1 MISRDEAIEKLKSLW
16 EVNEFTFLARFDVP
30 ISQQQIEES
39 AAFGFFKEICW
50 NKKRFFFPG
59 EEHNLKRNPAS
70 CYAKKNGLKHNTY
83 YVITAELSPD
93 DIRKKNPFALELTHA
108 REASQEEIDQHR
120 TDFKRKE
127 TVYLAYVNF
136 VALDKSHSYV
146 KIVDGL
152 NNRSIKNASGEKGE
166 VMYDFP
172 NNISKGQIIIVKKIK
187 RKQAVAFVSDVFKG
201 RLCNRNTFID
211 LDTFSGSLI
220 LNILSLKGF
229 SNVEAES
236 YNSRVECVVNI
247 YDSSPGFRIEQ
258 IDSEEVLDL
267 SDLDEFLDRNFQ
279 ELLNSE
285 LSDSDF
291 NNRTKFL
298 ERVDVNFRD
307 KIAEVFLE
315 DWENIARDLEEDV
328 ISSFLVKWTKRYSDI
343 VLFSNL
349 GTIQYSGLFMK
360 MWQLNQLPINF
371 FEDHLFNVFIDYITS
386 EQISVEEFFKE
397 LHPNGFALLK
407 TKYLE
412 TLETA
417 ISIES
422 IEVYAIMESLN
433 NDFPLTNVQK
443 KNAFQVI
450 QSSVSDEVKFE
461 LWKDNKIDNYPKEI
475 ALLNFNELDTK
486 QQELVIFQLNDDELI
501 PLFDQIKPSESVVV
515 NERIENLNQRL
526 IFEKFELLVFDIESD
541 TNKIYELAWS
551 DGLKIESFTNLEVEL
566 GISQF
571 KEESVN
577 KVLVGH
583 NINDFDLPILSEIS
597 DFKYDIN
604 FVWDTLSVEKVLSP
618 ELKTYA
624 LNTKHT
630 AKEDVNHTLALF
642 KNQFLR
648 VLKLA
653 KDRTQKLEGILP
665 NELLSKVA
673 KHSEDYQF
681 EISLA
686 KLNEAK
692 LDFFRP
698 QPRTNSLVK
707 DLIDLIEKSDIS
719 SKIILASE
727 SMVSDLLS
735 YGKLNFTE
743 KFLDKIDFQIIH
755 SNKVN
760 DSNQLNELQRIQ
772 LNSFCD
778 LCKQMETIPYWGNV
792 SPSIRNEIEGA
803 VDVWSLFED
812 NKVRKQNTAYP
823 LFISAD
829 ELEIISLLPIDISS
843 SELFIVQP
851 SLISITQKRLI
862 KQIEIEQLKAVFQE
876 NYFWMK
882 FSGGQS
888 FVHMAKSDVQILVS
902 ENLDSYDNFW
912 IEKYQYGKYRIY
924 AKKNW
929 EDEISKLSFKQV
941 SRIELDQ
948 DQFKSDQVISVK
960 FEPNKNGDY
969 NVTRF
974 NPESIYRSR
983 YWVIQKKIIDQLVTQ
998 GDSVLLVQR
1007 SEEID
1012 YLAKYFE
1019 SEGYYIPA
1027 KDIGLGR
1034 RIELLHNNKNRNKI
1048 IIVNIKEAS
1057 RVISLNHS
1065 FPINL
1070 IVDSFNLIDSYYC
1083 SYGTSFFNER
1093 KNEGIYKN
1101 DSDLA
1106 FAGYDDDEE
1115 LEFTDVGSARSVEN
1129 FLKDVFFLL
1138 KLLRPIINSLRNL
1151 LYLNDDQNKMWLLD
1165 PRIDDYKELSKHW
1178 NITRKF
1184 VTSWENKE
1192 VFESQVLKAEK
1203 FITSP
1208 KPLEIPF
1215 TEEES
1220 MEIIRNVF
1228 ISGNPWKAEQI
1239 PYLKEILK
1247 SKEDWLINLP
1257 TGMGKSVLFQGPALL
1272 KSAFSNRLTIVV
1284 TPLKALMEDHVNSLW
1299 TRGFFGCVDYL
1310 NSDRSSDTELI
1321 YRSIAGG
1328 EMALLFITPERFR
1341 SRGFLNAIDAR
1352 IQSDGGLEYFVFD
1365 EAHCVS
1371 QWGHDFR
1378 PDYFNCAKQVWR
1390 TKMVSNYPTPL
1401 LLFSATVSEKIYQDF
1416 NTIFS

>member
-1 MISRDEAIEKLKSLW
+1 VIPREAAIQQLKDHWGTNEFIFQAEFHIPAKVQLREGTKPFGYFRNFSFNGRPIEINLENVDVKDRRISLYQVLKKNLNDKHVYQVEVELARDEFRNNNPYAL
-16 EVNEFTFLARFDVP
+16 VV
-30 ISQQQIEES
+30 
-39 AAFGFFKEICW
+39 
-50 NKKRFFFPG
+50 KRF
-59 EEHNLKRNPAS
+59 
-70 CYAKKNGLKHNTY
+70 KK
-83 YVITAELSPD
+83 
-93 DIRKKNPFALELTHA
+93 
-108 REASQEEIDQHR
+108 IDSTER
-120 TDFKRKE
+120 D
-127 TVYLAYVNF
+127 VLAYVNF
-136 VALDKSHSYV
+136 VADDCSHAFV
-146 KIVDGL
+146 KVVDGL
-152 NNRSIKNASGEKGE
+152 NIKSIKSANGVKGE
-166 VMYDFP
+166 RMYEFP
-172 NNISKGQIIIVKKIK
+172 KNLRKEQIIVVKKLES
-187 RKQAVAFVSDVFKG
+187 KQVVSFVSDVFKG
-201 RLCNRNTFID
+201 RLCNGNTFID
-211 LDTFSGSLI
+211 LDTFPGSLG
-220 LNILSLKGF
+220 LSVSSSIGF
-229 SNVEAES
+229 TIDELES
-236 YNSRVECVVNI
+236 YNSRINCAVNI
-247 YDSSPGFRIEQ
+247 FDSSSGFAVERVN
-258 IDSEEVLDL
+258 SEENLVL
-267 SDLDEFLDRNFQ
+267 SDLDVFVNKNIQD
-279 ELLNSE
+279 LLNSDITE
-285 LSDSDF
+285 YDF

-298 ERVDVNFRD
+298 EKVDSDFRN
-307 KIAEVFLE
+307 KIVEVFQD
-315 DWENIARDLEEDV
+315 DWENIASNSEEDV
-328 ISSFLVKWTKRYSDI
+328 ISDFLIKWTKKYPEI

-349 GTIQYSGLFMK
+349 RTIEYSRLFMK
-360 MWQLNQLPINF
+360 MWQKNQLPINF
-371 FEDHLFNVFIDYITS
+371 FEDQLFNVFINHIIS
-386 EQISVEEFFKE
+386 EQISVEEFFIE

-412 TLETA
+412 TLDIP

-422 IEVYAIMESLN
+422 VEVYSIMESLN
-433 NDFPLTNVQK
+433 NEFPLTNDQK
-443 KNAFQVI
+443 ENAFHI
-450 QSSVSDEVKFE
+450 LQSSVTDEVQFE
-461 LWKDNKIDNYPKEI
+461 LWKENKIDHFPIEI
-475 ALLNFNELDTK
+475 ALLNFNKLDVK
-486 QQELVIFQLNDDELI
+486 QQEFVIFQLEDDELI
-501 PLFDQIKPSESVVV
+501 PLFDQIKPTENVVV
-515 NERIENLNQRL
+515 NERIENLNQQFIL
-526 IFEKFELLVFDIESD
+526 EKFGFLVFDIESD

-551 DGLKIESFTNLEVEL
+551 NGNHIQNFINQEVEV

-571 KEESVN
+571 KEDSKN

-583 NINDFDLPILSEIS
+583 NIIDFDLPILGKIE
-597 DFKYDIN
+597 DFNYDVN

-648 VLKLA
+648 VLKLT
-653 KDRTQKLEGILP
+653 KDKIQILEGILP
-665 NELLSKVA
+665 KEVLSKVSTL
-673 KHSEDYQF
+673 SEDYQF
-681 EISLA
+681 DISLTT
-686 KLNEAK
+686 LNESKVA
-692 LDFFRP
+692 FFRP
-698 QPRTNSLVK
+698 QPKTNPLIK
-707 DLIDLIEKSDIS
+707 DLIGLIENSDIT
-719 SKIILASE
+719 SKIILADE

-735 YGKLNFTE
+735 YGKINFTE
-743 KFLDKIDFQIIH
+743 KFLDKIDFQIIS

-760 DSNQLNELQRIQ
+760 DFNQLGDLQRLQ
-772 LNSFCD
+772 LNCFFD

-792 SPSIRNEIEGA
+792 SPSIRNEIEG
-803 VDVWSLFED
+803 VMDVWALFGD
-812 NKVRKQNTAYP
+812 NKIQNTTYP

-829 ELEIISLLPIDISS
+829 ELESISLLSIETSN
-843 SELFIVQP
+843 SELFIIQP
-851 SLISITQKRLI
+851 NLISITQKRLI
-862 KQIEIEQLKAVFQE
+862 KQIDIEQLKAVFQE

-888 FVHMAKSDVQILVS
+888 VVNIPKNDVQILVS

-924 AKKNW
+924 ANKNW

-948 DQFKSDQVISVK
+948 EQFKSDQVISVK
-960 FEPNKNGDY
+960 FKPNKNGEY

-998 GDSVLLVQR
+998 GDSLLLVQR
-1007 SEEID
+1007 SEEIND
-1012 YLAKYFE
+1012 LTKYFE
-1019 SEGYYIPA
+1019 SEGYYIPS
-1027 KDIGLGR
+1027 DEIGLGR
-1034 RIELLHNNKNRNKI
+1034 RLELLHSNKRRDKI
-1048 IIVNIKEAS
+1048 IIININEAD
-1057 RVISLNHS
+1057 RILKLNHS

-1083 SYGTSFFNER
+1083 SFGTSFFNEK

-1101 DSDLA
+1101 ESDLTIA
-1106 FAGYDDDEE
+1106 SDDEE
-1115 LEFTDVGSARSVEN
+1115 SEFADVGFAKSNEN
-1129 FLKDVFFLL
+1129 FLKDSFFLL

-1151 LYLNDDQNKMWLLD
+1151 LSLNNNENKMWLLD

-1178 NITRKF
+1178 NITRQF
-1184 VTSWENKE
+1184 VASWENKE
-1192 VFESQVLKAEK
+1192 EFESDVLKAES

-1220 MEIIRNVF
+1220 IEIIRNVF
-1228 ISGNPWKAEQI
+1228 ISGSQWKIEQI

-1272 KSAFSNRLTIVV
+1272 KSAFSNRLTIVI

-1299 TRGFFGCVDYL
+1299 ARGFFGCVDYL

-1328 EMALLFITPERFR
+1328 EMSLLFITPERFR

>member
-16 EVNEFTFLARFDVP
+16 QVTEFTFLARFDVP
-30 ISQQQIEES
+30 ISQQEIDGPD
-39 AAFGFFKEICW
+39 AFGFFKEIYW
-50 NKKRFFFPG
+50 NKKRLFFPS
-59 EEHNLKRNPAS
+59 EEDNLKRNSAS
-70 CYAKKNGLKHNTY
+70 CYAKKEGLKHNSY
-83 YVITAELSPD
+83 YIITAELSPD
-93 DIRKKNPFALELTHA
+93 DKRKKNQYALTLTQA
-108 REASQEEIDQHR
+108 REATQEEIDEHR
-120 TDFKRKE
+120 SNFERKD

-136 VALDKSHSYV
+136 VALDNSHSYV

-152 NNRSIKNASGEKGE
+152 NTKSIKNASGEKGE

-172 NNISKGQIIIVKKIK
+172 DHISKGQIVIVKKIK
-187 RKQAVAFVSDVFKG
+187 RKQAVTFASDIFNG
-201 RLCNRNTFID
+201 RLCNGNTFID
-211 LDTFSGSLI
+211 LDTFSGSLG
-220 LNILSLKGF
+220 LSVSSSKGF
-229 SNVEAES
+229 ANDELES
-236 YNSRVECVVNI
+236 FNSRINCAVNI

-258 IDSEEVLDL
+258 IDSVEDLIL
-267 SDLDEFLDRNFQ
+267 SDLDEFINKNIQD
-279 ELLNSE
+279 LLNSDITE
-285 LSDSDF
+285 YDF
-291 NNRTKFL
+291 NNRTKFI
-298 ERVDVNFRD
+298 EKVDSDFRN
-307 KIAEVFLE
+307 KIVEVFQD
-315 DWENIARDLEEDV
+315 DWENITRNSEENV
-328 ISSFLVKWTKRYSDI
+328 ISEFLVKWTKKYPEI

-349 GTIQYSGLFMK
+349 RSEEYSRLCMK
-360 MWQLNQLPINF
+360 MWQENQLPINF
-371 FEDHLFNVFIDYITS
+371 FEDQLFNVFINHIIS
-386 EQISVEEFFKE
+386 EQISVEEFFIE

-412 TLETA
+412 TLDIP

-422 IEVYAIMESLN
+422 VEVYSIMESLN
-433 NDFPLTNVQK
+433 NNFPLTNDQK
-443 KNAFQVI
+443 ENAFHI
-450 QSSVSDEVKFE
+450 LQSSVTDEVQFE
-461 LWKDNKIDNYPKEI
+461 LWKENKIDNFPILI
-475 ALLNFNELDTK
+475 AYSNFDLLDAQ
-486 QQELVIFQLNDDELI
+486 QQELVIFEIEDEDLI
-501 PLFDQIKPSESVVV
+501 PLLDKIKPTDSARV
-515 NERIENLNQRL
+515 NERIENLNQQFIL
-526 IFEKFELLVFDIESD
+526 EKFGFIVFDIESD

-551 DGLKIESFTNLEVEL
+551 NGNHIENFINQEVEF

-571 KEESVN
+571 KEASKN

-583 NINDFDLPILSEIS
+583 NIIDFDLPILSKTE
-597 DFKYDIN
+597 DFNYDVN

-648 VLKLA
+648 VLKLI
-653 KDRTQKLEGILP
+653 KDKTQILEGILP
-665 NELLSKVA
+665 REVLSKVSTL
-673 KHSEDYQF
+673 SEDYQF
-681 EISLA
+681 GISLTTLNDS
-686 KLNEAK
+686 KLA
-692 LDFFRP
+692 FFRP
-698 QPRTNSLVK
+698 QPKTNPLIK
-707 DLIDLIEKSDIS
+707 DLIGMIGNSDIT
-719 SKIILASE
+719 SKIILADE

-735 YGKLNFTE
+735 YGKISFTE
-743 KFLDKIDFQIIH
+743 KFLDKIDFQII
-755 SNKVN
+755 SRNKVN
-760 DSNQLNELQRIQ
+760 DSNQLDNLQRIQ
-772 LNSFCD
+772 LNCFFD
-778 LCKQMETIPYWGNV
+778 LCKQMEIIPYWGNV
-792 SPSIRNEIEGA
+792 SPSIRNEIEGVMDA
-803 VDVWSLFED
+803 WSLFDD
-812 NKVRKQNTAYP
+812 NKVQNQNKTYP

-829 ELEIISLLPIDISS
+829 ELESIYLLSIEPSN
-843 SELFIVQP
+843 SELFILQP
-851 SLISITQKRLI
+851 NLISITQKRLI
-862 KQIEIEQLKAVFQE
+862 KQIDIEQLKAVFQE

-888 FVHMAKSDVQILVS
+888 VVNIPKNDVQILVS

-924 AKKNW
+924 ANKNW

-948 DQFKSDQVISVK
+948 EQFKSDQVISVK
-960 FEPNKNGDY
+960 FKPNKNGEY

-998 GDSVLLVQR
+998 GDSLLLVQR
-1007 SEEID
+1007 SEEIND
-1012 YLAKYFE
+1012 LTKYFE
-1019 SEGYYIPA
+1019 SEGYYIPS
-1027 KDIGLGR
+1027 DEIGLGR
-1034 RIELLHNNKNRNKI
+1034 RLELLHSNKRRDKI
-1048 IIVNIKEAS
+1048 IIININEAD
-1057 RVISLNHS
+1057 RILKLNHS

-1083 SYGTSFFNER
+1083 SFGTSFFNEK

-1101 DSDLA
+1101 ESDLTIA
-1106 FAGYDDDEE
+1106 SDDEE
-1115 LEFTDVGSARSVEN
+1115 SEFADVGFAKSNEN
-1129 FLKDVFFLL
+1129 FLKDSFFLL
-1138 KLLRPIINSLRNL
+1138 KLLRPKINSLRNL
-1151 LYLNDDQNKMWLLD
+1151 LRLNNNENKMWLLD

-1178 NITRKF
+1178 NITRQF
-1184 VTSWENKE
+1184 VASWENKE
-1192 VFESQVLKAEK
+1192 EFESDVLKAES

-1220 MEIIRNVF
+1220 IEIIRNVF
-1228 ISGNPWKAEQI
+1228 ISGYQWKPEQI

-1272 KSAFSNRLTIVV
+1272 KSAFSNRLTIVI

-1328 EMALLFITPERFR
+1328 EMSLLFITPERFR